1 MKGSFFVSL
10 TAPVEKTERNLCGM
24 DFFLLWTGAAISLG
38 EIWAG
43 GLLAP
48 MGLLGGLLAIL
59 LGHIIGNTPMALGG
73 VIGSRHGV
81 PSMVSTRGALGIR
94 GSYLPAALNAIQLV
108 GWTAVMLWICGHAA
122 AGLTAQC
129 SWLGPR
135 SWIVI
140 SGILTT
146 VWALSGRRVWKW
158 LQRIAVFL
166 LIALSA
172 VMTYAVLKH
181 HGISALLSVKPTGTM
196 PFVQG
201 LDIVIAMP
209 ISWLPLVSDYSR
221 FAIDTRRSFW
231 GTWWGYL
238 LAGSWMYAVG
248 LCAALASST
257 ETPDSMVVNLM
268 ASMSLAGPAVVIVLL
283 STITTTFLDIYSN
296 AISIESIFPKLN
308 ERAVILACGILGTV
322 VAVFFPAAE
331 YQEFL
336 LFIGAMFC
344 PLFGIVLADYFILK
358 RMQYVAGELFV
369 GTLYRYAHGF
379 NIPALVAWGCGI
391 ALYRLAAHA
400 GWTCGASVPSMV
412 GAGLFY
418 LLLKRS
424 LKRGA
429 KGDAE

>member
-1 MKGSFFVSL
+1 VSL
-10 TAPVEKTERNLCGM
+10 TAPVEKAERNLYGM
-24 DFFLLWTGAAISLG
+24 DFFLLWVGAAISLG

-48 MGLLGGLLAIL
+48 LGLVGGLFAIL
-59 LGHIIGNTPMALGG
+59 LGHIIGNTPMALSG

-94 GSYLPAALNAIQLV
+94 GSYLPAVLNAIQLV

-122 AGLTAQC
+122 ASLTPQ
-129 SWLGPR
+129 SGWLGPK

-140 SGILTT
+140 SGVLTT
-146 VWALSGRRVWKW
+146 AWALSGHRFWKW

-172 VMTYAVLKH
+172 VMSFVVLQH

-221 FAIDTRRSFW
+221 FAVDTRRSFW

-257 ETPDSMVVNLM
+257 ETPDSMVIHLM
-268 ASMSLAGPAVVIVLL
+268 TSMSLAGPALGIVLL

-296 AISIESIFPKLN
+296 AISIQSILPKLN
-308 ERAVILACGILGTV
+308 ERAVVLVCGLLGTLL
-322 VAVFFPAAE
+322 AAFFPAGN
-331 YQEFL
+331 YQDFL

-344 PLFGIVLADYFILK
+344 PLFGIVLTDYFILK
-358 RMQYVAGELFV
+358 KMQYVAGELFGGV
-369 GTLYRYAHGF
+369 LYQYTSGF
-379 NIPALVAWGCGI
+379 NVRALVAWGCGI
-391 ALYRLAAHA
+391 ALYRFAAHA
-400 GWTCGASVPSMV
+400 GWTCGASLPSMA
-412 GAGLFY
+412 GAAVLY
-418 LLLKRS
+418 LLLG
-424 LKRGA
+424 LKSKQGCRQSA

>member
-1 MKGSFFVSL
+1 
-10 TAPVEKTERNLCGM
+10 M

-43 GLLAP
+43 GLLVP
-48 MGLLGGLLAIL
+48 LGLAGGLLAIL

-73 VIGSRHGV
+73 IIGSRHGV
-81 PSMVSTRGALGIR
+81 PSMVSTRGALGLR
-94 GSYLPAALNAIQLV
+94 GSYLPAVLNAVQLV

-122 AGLTAQC
+122 ASLTAQRG
-129 SWLGPR
+129 WLGPK

-140 SGILTT
+140 SGVLTT
-146 VWALSGRRVWKW
+146 AWAISGRRFWKW

-172 VMTYAVLKH
+172 VMSYLILKH
-181 HGISALLSVKPTGTM
+181 HGVSSLLSVKPTGTM
-196 PFVQG
+196 SFVQG

-231 GTWWGYL
+231 GTWWGYF

-257 ETPDSMVVNLM
+257 ETPDSMVLHLM
-268 ASMSLAGPAVVIVLL
+268 ASMGFVGPALVIVLL
-283 STITTTFLDIYSN
+283 STITTTFLNIYSN
-296 AISIESIFPKLN
+296 AISIQSILPRLN
-308 ERAVILACGILGTV
+308 ERVTVAVCGVAGTV
-322 VAVFFPAAE
+322 FAVFFPATE
-331 YQEFL
+331 FEQFL

-344 PLFGIVLADYFILK
+344 PLFGVVLTDYFVLK
-358 RMQYVAGELFV
+358 RMRYVAGELFGGV
-369 GTLYRYAHGF
+369 LYQYTRGF

-391 ALYRLAAHA
+391 ALYRFASHA
-400 GWTCGASVPSMV
+400 GWTCGASLPSMA

-418 LLLKRS
+418 LLLS
-424 LKRGA
+424 LIWKQGCRQEA